1 MDPESEELK
10 ERICGLTDAQLLQI
24 VTVEANAYR
33 PEAVEF
39 ARAELAARRV
49 DYSQPQAA
57 TAPALDLPSAVPAG
71 PDSAR
76 TSVSVCASCGGP
88 LRAGTLVAEKELTI
102 VFGDNHEE
110 RFLLVTACTQC
121 SLVWLFA
128 DFETDVQA

>member
-1 MDPESEELK
+1 MPCISREPREETAVSVDIVFPLYENATKRMLLALERTQSMSPESEELK

-49 DYSQPQAA
+49 DYSQPQAE

-76 TSVSVCASCGGP
+76 
-88 LRAGTLVAEKELTI
+88 
-102 VFGDNHEE
+102 
-110 RFLLVTACTQC
+110 
-121 SLVWLFA
+121 
-128 DFETDVQA
+128 